1 MPPEREGGLRM
12 KSIAI
17 WLKIIILIVAGLLVI
32 GTFGL
37 HLYYESKVSTLD
49 QKILETRRPY
59 LLSAKDEA
67 DSETKLMSEQRG
79 SFQKEADTLFDIFT
93 HAVSVFGG
101 LAFSALIDLTGLASA
116 ASGFSKVPKTS
127 EVPDAAAQ

>member
-1 MPPEREGGLRM
+1 MRVHM

-17 WLKIIILIVAGLLVI
+17 WLKISILIVAALLVI

-49 QKILETRRPY
+49 QKIIETRRPY
-59 LLSAKDEA
+59 LLNAKDEA
-67 DSETKLMSEQRG
+67 DSETKLMSEQRE

-101 LAFSALIDLTGLASA
+101 LAFSALIDLTGLAA
-116 ASGFSKVPKTS
+116 GASGSVTVPKTT
-127 EVPDAAAQ
+127 EAPGQGVTAK

>member
-1 MPPEREGGLRM
+1 M
-12 KSIAI
+12 KSIGI
-17 WLKIIILIVAGLLVI
+17 WLKITILIVAALLVI

-49 QKILETRRPY
+49 QRIIETRRPY
-59 LLSAKDEA
+59 LLNAKDEA
-67 DSETKLMSEQRG
+67 NSETKLMSEQRE

-101 LAFSALIDLTGLASA
+101 LAFSALIDLTGLAA
-116 ASGFSKVPKTS
+116 GASGSVTVSTTAETPAQG
-127 EVPDAAAQ
+127 VAAK

>member
-1 MPPEREGGLRM
+1 MRVHM

-17 WLKIIILIVAGLLVI
+17 WLKISILIVAALLVI
-32 GTFGL
+32 ATFGL

-49 QKILETRRPY
+49 QKIIETRRPY
-59 LLSAKDEA
+59 LLNAKDEA
-67 DSETKLMSEQRG
+67 DSETKLMSEQRE

-101 LAFSALIDLTGLASA
+101 LAFSALIDLTGLAA
-116 ASGFSKVPKTS
+116 GASGSVTVPTTTEGPGQGVTAK
-127 EVPDAAAQ
+127 